1 MTWKKRYELPKKV
14 TSLDEIKIGDL
25 VYYISTYSGNKEYG
39 IIDRISPNGEV
50 WCNWQETKELLI
62 NPLNNDT
69 EFMYYYDIYLEE
81 RA

>member
-25 VYYISTYSGNKEYG
+25 VYYISICSGNKEYG
-39 IIDRISPNGEV
+39 IIDNIDKYGHV
-50 WCNWQETKELLI
+50 WCHWRETKELAKSPQTS
-62 NPLNNDT
+62 NRG
-69 EFMYYYDIYLEE
+69 FMPYTKIYLEE